1 VRQAFH
7 LCLAMV
13 LSVWAQSA
21 IAQTPPDVAKA
32 NQADADTEAL
42 TRMHDHFT
50 HAAQIEFKTSF
61 VETSDLPGMDR
72 RGIAHFIIQ
81 RPNKFRIELTSNKG
95 DYLSVSDGTTLT
107 IYQPAAAKY
116 ALIPA
121 RDSIMGTMYTAVG
134 LLGTQAR
141 LIDFLWTID
150 YGENVIVKPLG
161 VETVG
166 GKACARYSVQ
176 RFENTWHVWLDRVA
190 SVPCKLI
197 SRKSDANDRSV
208 QTNEFSWVAS
218 AVVGGDTFSFTPP
231 SGAREVAPSDLD

>member
-1 VRQAFH
+1 MADLHGEYQSLTHHYELHPAGDREARVRQAFH

-150 YGENVIVKPLG
+150 YGENVIVKPL
-161 VETVG
+161 ESKRWAERPALAT
-166 GKACARYSVQ
+166 
-176 RFENTWHVWLDRVA
+176 A
-190 SVPCKLI
+190 SNA
-197 SRKSDANDRSV
+197 SRIPGTSGSI
-208 QTNEFSWVAS
+208 AS
-218 AVVGGDTFSFTPP
+218 PQCRAS
-231 SGAREVAPSDLD
+231 